1 MAISKVFIN
10 KDRQALTDFLNASGL
25 FGEVTLSNSNINCYD
40 ADNNLLAVITIPAV
54 TLYWNETD
62 SFTITL
68 GSQNGVDYAVT
79 YENNVKAGTATV
91 TISAVDQGRYTGSK
105 SKSFTIRKASQN
117 IKIGKHANR
126 LLVGGKTKITVS
138 DVKQSANQYGIEI
151 ENAPTAIEIYSVGI
165 KNGLTREEMIE
176 ALSKASKNRKNCE
189 TEDITDG
196 QMEIF

>member
-1 MAISKVFIN
+1 MSEALERAARLKN
-10 KDRQALTDFLNASGL
+10 KSEIL
-25 FGEVTLSNSNINCYD
+25 
-40 ADNNLLAVITIPAV
+40 AD
-54 TLYWNETD
+54 
-62 SFTITL
+62 
-68 GSQNGVDYAVT
+68 
-79 YENNVKAGTATV
+79 K
-91 TISAVDQGRYTGSK
+91 
-105 SKSFTIRKASQN
+105 IRKLTQQQKAFESE
-117 IKIGKHANR
+117 
-126 LLVGGKTKITVS
+126 ITELELS